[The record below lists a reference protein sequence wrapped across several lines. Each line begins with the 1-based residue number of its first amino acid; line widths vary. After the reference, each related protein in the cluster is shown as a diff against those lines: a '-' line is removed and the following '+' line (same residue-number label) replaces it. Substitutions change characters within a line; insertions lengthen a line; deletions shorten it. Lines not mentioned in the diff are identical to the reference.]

1 MQNICIK
8 NSKVVNMSIHIVRSN
23 GYIPNHDYTLFILP
37 DAFRPNQRQFIVC
50 EVVDVNYTNIQFVN
64 VEINTDGSVKIAEGF
79 ATSTFNRAII
89 CGCFITE

>member
-1 MQNICIK
+1 
-8 NSKVVNMSIHIVRSN
+8 MSVHIVRSD
-23 GYIPNHDYTLFILP
+23 GYIPNNDYTLFILP
-37 DAFRPNQRQFIVC
+37 DAFRPNQLQFIVC